1 MERLRPS
8 TTLPLKEPP
17 SLPVPF
23 TPGCRLDLAPVAAL
37 ARSVGRIAA
46 LAHCPLQA
54 PRLGRAQQRQAIL
67 ERFGKRDS
75 WGSEC
80 QT

>member
-1 MERLRPS
+1 MLRRDGIDNAEPNAHP
-8 TTLPLKEPP
+8 TLKQWSYE
-17 SLPVPF
+17 
-23 TPGCRLDLAPVAAL
+23 T
-37 ARSVGRIAA
+37 GRP
-46 LAHCPLQA
+46 AHYPLQA